1 MVQVLAMA
9 FSGPPRARA
18 GASVRRLP
26 ALSGAVTSSA
36 TVRLFCFP
44 YAGSGPSIFNA
55 WPAGLRH
62 SVEAFG
68 IVYPGHE
75 ARLAERPLRDLG
87 AIAASLVDDILPL
100 LDRPYAFFG
109 HSMGAY
115 VAFELARRLPARG
128 TRPDH
133 VFLSGAGA
141 PHLPP
146 PCVLH
151 DLPGAAF
158 LRELIRLD
166 GFPPEILRSAEL
178 VRHVLPVLRADFT
191 ACETYAVPPTLVDFP
206 ITAFAGRG
214 DARADVARV
223 EAWDRFAGVSFDRE
237 VFDGG
242 HFFVR
247 DHRPAMVTSINRRLA
262 VLA

>member
-1 MVQVLAMA
+1 MQVLATA
-9 FSGPPRARA
+9 FADAPRARPA
-18 GASVRRLP
+18 ASVRKLP
-26 ALSGAVTSSA
+26 ALPGAATSTA
-36 TVRLFCFP
+36 AVRLFCFP
-44 YAGSGPSIFNA
+44 YAGSGPSTFNA
-55 WPAGLRH
+55 WPEGLRR

-75 ARLAERPLRDLG
+75 SRLAERPLRDLG
-87 AIAASLVDDILPL
+87 AIAASLVDDVLPL
-100 LDRPYAFFG
+100 LDRPYVFFG

-115 VAFELARRLPARG
+115 VAFELARRLQARG

-146 PCVLH
+146 PRVLH
-151 DLPGAAF
+151 DLPTAGF

-178 VRHVLPVLRADFT
+178 VRQVLPVLRADFT
-191 ACETYAVPPTLVDFP
+191 ACETYVVPPTPVDFP

-242 HFFVR
+242 HFFLR
-247 DHRPAMVTSINRRLA
+247 DHRPAMVASINRRLA